1 MNECL
6 SKFVITSIYI
16 MAGILMLIITD
27 SVYISDVHAQTN
39 TTDIGTK
46 RIIATQKTTAS
57 GQNATDVGNNLTQT
71 NATDIGTK
79 RIIATQ
85 KTTGI
90 STDPVGNVYVVDA
103 DNKVYKSLM
112 AQANS

>member
-1 MNECL
+1 MNNRL
-6 SKFVITSIYI
+6 SKFVITSIDI
-16 MAGILMLIITD
+16 MAGILVLIIID
-27 SVYISDVHAQTN
+27 SGYISDAHA
-39 TTDIGTK
+39 
-46 RIIATQKTTAS
+46 
-57 GQNATDVGNNLTQT
+57 QT

-79 RIIATQ
+79 RIIAMQ
-85 KTTGI
+85 RITGI